1 MQHICVIRIYG
12 EREKDEG
19 SCKHKAKHVA
29 NIEVVRIYG
38 ERKMRSDHACIQ
50 NMGGVRNIYIYMKR
64 QKKEEHMDGMH
75 AWTSMRR
82 ESN

>member
-1 MQHICVIRIYG
+1 MMQHICVIRIYG

-38 ERKMRSDHACIQ
+38 EREMRSEHACIK
-50 NMGGVRNIYIYMKR
+50 NMGGVRNIYMKR
-64 QKKEEHMDGMH
+64 
-75 AWTSMRR
+75 
-82 ESN
+82 

>member
-50 NMGGVRNIYIYMKR
+50 NMGGVRNIYMKR
-64 QKKEEHMDGMH
+64 QKEEEHMDACIH